1 MRSFVYLKRT
11 ATYKGFTALTTLIG
25 FFSSM
30 VFLMFSKTTE
40 ICKGFTALTTS
51 IRFLFSL
58 DSIIYLKKIV
68 TGKDILV
75 LSISLMLTRLVS
87 TMTDVIPIKREITNK
102 RFHTAY
108 TQVKFSFHVDM
119 YYRD

>member
-11 ATYKGFTALTTLIG
+11 ATY
-25 FFSSM
+25 
-30 VFLMFSKTTE
+30 
-40 ICKGFTALTTS
+40 KGFTALTTS

-119 YYRD
+119 CYRD